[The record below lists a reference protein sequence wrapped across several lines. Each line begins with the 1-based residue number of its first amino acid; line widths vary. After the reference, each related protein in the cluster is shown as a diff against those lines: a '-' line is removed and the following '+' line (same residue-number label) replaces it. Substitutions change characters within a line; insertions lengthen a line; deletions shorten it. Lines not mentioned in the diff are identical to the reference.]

1 MSEGQQVKL
10 FKTQESKLNYAKLYK
25 VAQSLNLAK
34 LRITFKLELYEQ
46 AITFVE
52 GGTFQQVCKI
62 AVSPDLVPED
72 VIIANDTATT
82 LVIINMLDLFF
93 KTQLSQAYLD
103 FLAYCEESQQEQDIN
118 EGAYV

>member
-10 FKTQESKLNYAKLYK
+10 FKTIEGQYNYAKLSK
-25 VAQSLNLAK
+25 AVQALNLAK

-46 AITFVE
+46 AVTFVE
-52 GGTFQQVCKI
+52 GGAFQQVCKI
-62 AVSPDLVPED
+62 SVSPDLVPED
-72 VIIANDTATT
+72 VSIANDTATT
-82 LVIINMLDLFF
+82 LVITNMLDLFF